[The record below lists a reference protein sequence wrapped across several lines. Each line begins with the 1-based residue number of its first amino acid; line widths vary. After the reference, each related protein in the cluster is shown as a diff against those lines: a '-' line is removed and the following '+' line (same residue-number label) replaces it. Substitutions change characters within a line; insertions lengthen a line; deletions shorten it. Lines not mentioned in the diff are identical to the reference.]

1 MAKVYV
7 EFEEPES
14 CSKCPLFYATEGAF
28 SDVCQL
34 LNESDERVNTLKEKF
49 SDCPLKKV
57 EERENKLR
65 QSEEGEIVCIKH
77 YEAIKNFPI
86 LKEQVEDWKADH
98 EHNLELMK
106 GLNERIAELEKEN
119 DCYKALE
126 SHYDE
131 IEEDAKAIA
140 KENEELKKNV
150 LVWHKVTCHEPDEN
164 GYITDDNPTEEGKE
178 YLFKLKNGSVI
189 IEELYY
195 EDGYIVEGYS
205 WEEIEAWAELPEV

>member
-14 CSKCPLFYATEGAF
+14 CLKCPLFYETEGAF

-49 SDCPLKKV
+49 SDCPLKKM

-65 QSEEGEIVCIKH
+65 QFEEGEIVCIKH

-119 DCYKALE
+119 EELEKIRSEQVILLE
-126 SHYDE
+126 SDLTR
-131 IEEDAKAIA
+131 IERLKSRIEFLGIRIKSLKSQIKGFENDFDYQNKVINKYKED
-140 KENEELKKNV
+140 LKKLRVAYIQASVANV
-150 LVWHKVTCHEPDEN
+150 ISGTDFESILKSVLN
-164 GYITDDNPTEEGKE
+164 G
-178 YLFKLKNGSVI
+178 
-189 IEELYY
+189 
-195 EDGYIVEGYS
+195 
-205 WEEIEAWAELPEV
+205 